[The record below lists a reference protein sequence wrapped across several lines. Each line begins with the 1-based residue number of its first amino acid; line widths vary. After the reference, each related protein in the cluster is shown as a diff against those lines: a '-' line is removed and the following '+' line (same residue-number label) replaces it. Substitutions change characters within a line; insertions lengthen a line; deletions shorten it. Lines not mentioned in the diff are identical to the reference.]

1 MKHSFFLLN
10 SERGVKQKMIELK
23 LTTPKDP
30 EPIVTAGETDV
41 IANPGTEANWC
52 FTMSLKDNATKPIT
66 VKYMTGFVGPGL
78 NPLITILPH
87 LHFRS
92 EVKHILDGEEIHA
105 QSTFI
110 LEPGKPRKLEV
121 VVELNDEC
129 PWEGLLIL
137 QVDPSPV

>member
-1 MKHSFFLLN
+1 M
-10 SERGVKQKMIELK
+10 KMIELK

-30 EPIVTAGETDV
+30 KPILTTGETDIV
-41 IANPGTEANWC
+41 ANPGTEASWC

-66 VKYMTGFVGPGL
+66 VKYMTGFVGPAI
-78 NPLITILPH
+78 NPLVTILPH
-87 LHFRS
+87 LHFEG

-110 LEPGKPRKLEV
+110 LEPGKQRTLEV
-121 VVELNDEC
+121 KVKLNEDC

-137 QVDPSPV
+137 QLNPSPV